1 MKILVSIRDQY
12 GAQVIH
18 PVCEKAKAFAAL
30 ARTKTLT
37 HEAIKQIKALGYQI
51 DVQQTPAQL

>member
-1 MKILVSIRDQY
+1 MKILVTIRDQY

-18 PVCEKAKAFAAL
+18 PVCEKAKTFAAL

-37 HEAIKQIKALGYQI
+37 HEAIKQIKTLGYQI
-51 DVQQTPAQL
+51 DFQQTPAQL

>member
-1 MKILVSIRDQY
+1 MIITVTIRDQY

-18 PVCEKAKAFAAL
+18 PVCEKAKTLAAL

-37 HEAIKQIKALGYQI
+37 HEAIKHIKALGYQI
-51 DVQQTPAQL
+51 NVQQTPAQL